1 MAKSHDNCDLVVGY
15 SIVPNYASMF
25 RLAGE
30 NDAESILKFKV
41 QAQFRA
47 RWIPNIKVLVVLEA
61 GAGVLTHLQSL
72 VNALVMLERCY
83 YYVCRNN
90 LV

>member
-1 MAKSHDNCDLVVGY
+1 MAKVIDNCDLVVGY

-41 QAQFRA
+41 QAQF
-47 RWIPNIKVLVVLEA
+47 L
-61 GAGVLTHLQSL
+61 
-72 VNALVMLERCY
+72 
-83 YYVCRNN
+83 
-90 LV
+90 

>member
-1 MAKSHDNCDLVVGY
+1 VNLPKEMAKVIDNCDLVVGY

-41 QAQFRA
+41 QAQFPKRIA
-47 RWIPNIKVLVVLEA
+47 GYPIFKVR
-61 GAGVLTHLQSL
+61 GAGGWGWVLTHLLSL
-72 VNALVMLERCY
+72 LNPVW
-83 YYVCRNN
+83 
-90 LV
+90 